1 MKIAIDVSQIVYGTG
16 VSNYTANLVRHLLKI
31 DKKNQYILFGTSLR
45 QRNKLFEFKKS
56 LGIYENVTFK
66 FRFLPPT
73 LFELLANRL
82 RILSVE
88 NLIGQEV
95 DVFHS
100 SDWTQPPTK
109 AFKVTTIH
117 DLFPIKFPKLTHPKI
132 VSALLNRFKWVIREA
147 DMVIVPSRT
156 TKEDLAEFGIG
167 ERVVVISEA
176 PNPALRLPSKLEI
189 ERVKRK
195 YQISG
200 LYLLSI
206 GVNPRKNTERIISA
220 FEKVRPGLDLKLII
234 IGHPYMKIEPVRG
247 VKILGHVPLSD
258 LSGLYSGSEA
268 LVYPSLY
275 EGFGLPIL
283 EAYKCETPVVT
294 SNVGTM
300 QELGQGAAILVDPT
314 DVNSIAEGVKK
325 AIKDRES
332 LIKKGR
338 ERVEEFSWTKVAEN
352 TIKVYQKANQ

>member
-1 MKIAIDVSQIVYGTG
+1 MKIAIDVSQVVYGTG
-16 VSNYTANLVRHLLKI
+16 VSVYTKLLVESLLKLD
-31 DKKNQYILFGTSLR
+31 DKNEYILFGGSLR
-45 QRNKLFEFKKS
+45 RMNTLKDFFET
-56 LGIYENVTFK
+56 LRG
-66 FRFLPPT
+66 RFTSKIFPIPPT
-73 LFELLANRL
+73 LADIIWNRL
-82 RILSVE
+82 HTLPIE
-88 NLIGQEV
+88 KLIGEV